1 MQIMRRKKLKYSL
14 AEINKLKYAVWCAK
28 IDPITEII
36 NCFKTKEQDMTE
48 RIQEVNYT
56 NLSKQA
62 VGALMMALQKSLLE
76 QSDIV
81 PVLEGFK
88 MVESSEGLVVLNPP
102 LVKFNEETQMNFD
115 FDVASDATDTTE

>member
-1 MQIMRRKKLKYSL
+1 MHYKGVK
-14 AEINKLKYAVWCAK
+14 N
-28 IDPITEII
+28 
-36 NCFKTKEQDMTE
+36 MTE
-48 RIQEVNYT
+48 RIQTVMGTPQVQHT

-88 MVESSEGLVVLNPP
+88 MANSPEGLVVLNPP
-102 LVKFNEETQMNFD
+102 VVKFNEETTSQMDFG
-115 FDVASDATDTTE
+115 FDVVNEADASTPDEV

>member
-1 MQIMRRKKLKYSL
+1 M
-14 AEINKLKYAVWCAK
+14 V
-28 IDPITEII
+28 
-36 NCFKTKEQDMTE
+36 TKEQDMTE

-102 LVKFNEETQMNFD
+102 LVRFNEETQMNFD
-115 FDVASDATDTTE
+115 FDVASDATDATE

>member
-1 MQIMRRKKLKYSL
+1 
-14 AEINKLKYAVWCAK
+14 
-28 IDPITEII
+28 
-36 NCFKTKEQDMTE
+36 MTE
-48 RIQEVNYT
+48 VQHT

-88 MVESSEGLVVLNPP
+88 LTNSAEGLVVLNPP
-102 LVKFNEETQMNFD
+102 LVKFNEETTSQFD
-115 FDVASDATDTTE
+115 FDVVSEQSTTDSEATE